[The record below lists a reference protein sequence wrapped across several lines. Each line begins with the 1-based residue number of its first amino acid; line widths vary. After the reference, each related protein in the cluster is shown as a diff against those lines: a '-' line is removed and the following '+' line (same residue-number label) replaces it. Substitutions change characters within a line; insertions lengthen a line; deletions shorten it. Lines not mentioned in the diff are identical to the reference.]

1 MVSFC
6 SIWIRKKT
14 RDRLHNL
21 KKGKQTLDDVIQ
33 GLIEEELKKE

>member
-14 RDRLHNL
+14 RDRLHSL

-33 GLIEEELKKE
+33 GLIEKQEMK